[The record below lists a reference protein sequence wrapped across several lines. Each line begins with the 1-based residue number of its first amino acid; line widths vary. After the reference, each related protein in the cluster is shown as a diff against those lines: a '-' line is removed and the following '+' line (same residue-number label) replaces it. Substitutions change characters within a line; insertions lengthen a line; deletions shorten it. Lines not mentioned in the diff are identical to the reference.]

1 MRAVG
6 LRVNEEGEGD
16 AVQNHRTQQLGM
28 GLSFSLL
35 SHTMP
40 TLSDNAMG
48 STGLVAIPT
57 QVTIPEDN
65 GCLLTTLHPIAA
77 NTQTPPQTHHMYRG
91 QDHP

>member
-28 GLSFSLL
+28 DLSFSLL

-40 TLSDNAMG
+40 ILSGKAME

-65 GCLLTTLHPIAA
+65 GCL
-77 NTQTPPQTHHMYRG
+77 
-91 QDHP
+91 